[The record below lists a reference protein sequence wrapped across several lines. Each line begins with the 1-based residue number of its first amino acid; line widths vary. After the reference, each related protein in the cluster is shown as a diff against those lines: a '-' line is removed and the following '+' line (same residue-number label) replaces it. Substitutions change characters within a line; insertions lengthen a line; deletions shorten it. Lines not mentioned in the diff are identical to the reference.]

1 MKKYYS
7 LLYFQQLDD
16 KNSKW
21 VFPLHNGE
29 NIIGSDKD
37 VDIFLY
43 LNNKEDFID
52 SVHAKIILKEST
64 NEVKIINL
72 ATKGF
77 VRKLFNQNKV
87 SLSPGKEYPLSNKN
101 VFFLSENSKFILING
116 TIEEIKKYLTDE
128 NIEDEFHKWYQKIID
143 NKSQIKINL
152 NLVRKESSVCNKSI
166 LSNNNIN
173 NDSLILNKN
182 SSNLFSNNLTNR
194 TGFNNFDEVPDIL
207 AFTQISKKSFSD
219 KNNKYFDN
227 KNVISNV
234 NPFYLKEGNIDYNE
248 KNKNNNELSNNIS
261 SSEETETKINKK
273 KSDNKEGDNNNNDDM
288 NLENIFKPEAINEN
302 YNNEQMNIK
311 DENTVKL
318 INELLGESNL
328 EIIFRNTDINS
339 VSKYDIFFQNLK
351 NSKNIRKDINLNNN
365 INIQFKQNNIEEKIK
380 KVKKKI
386 HGRKY

>member
-21 VFPLHNGE
+21 IFPLHNGE

-43 LNNKEDFID
+43 LNNKEDLID

-77 VRKLFNQNKV
+77 VKKLYNLNKV
-87 SLSPGKEYPLSNKN
+87 NLSPGKEYQLSNKS
-101 VFFLSENSKFILING
+101 VFYLSENSKFILVNG

-128 NIEDEFHKWYQKIID
+128 NIEDEFHKWYQKIMD
-143 NKSQIKINL
+143 NKTQIKISL

-173 NDSLILNKN
+173 NNDSFILNKN
-182 SSNLFSNNLTNR
+182 SSNFSNNVLANR

-207 AFTQISKKSFSD
+207 ALTQISKKSFSE
-219 KNNKYFDN
+219 KYNKYFDN
-227 KNVISNV
+227 KNAISNIS
-234 NPFYLKEGNIDYNE
+234 PFYIKEGNIDYDE
-248 KNKNNNELSNNIS
+248 TNKNNEVDNYIYNN
-261 SSEETETKINKK
+261 EETETNINKFK
-273 KSDNKEGDNNNNDDM
+273 FDNKESDFYNNYDSH
-288 NLENIFKPEAINEN
+288 LENIFKPETIIEKH
-302 YNNEQMNIK
+302 NNEQMYIK
-311 DENTVKL
+311 DENTVNL
-318 INELLGESNL
+318 IKQLLGESNL
-328 EIIFRNTDINS
+328 ENIFRNTDINS
-339 VSKYDIFFQNLK
+339 VIKYDIFYKNLK
-351 NSKNIRKDINLNNN
+351 NSKNIRGDINLNNN
-365 INIQFKQNNIEEKIK
+365 IDIQFKQNNIEEKNIK
-380 KVKKKI
+380 FKKKI
-386 HGRKY
+386 HGRK

>member
-21 VFPLHNGE
+21 IFPLHNGE

-43 LNNKEDFID
+43 LNNKEDLID

-77 VRKLFNQNKV
+77 VKKLYNLNKV
-87 SLSPGKEYPLSNKN
+87 NLSPGKEYQLSNKS
-101 VFFLSENSKFILING
+101 VFYLSENSKFILVNG

-128 NIEDEFHKWYQKIID
+128 NIEDEFHKWYQKIMD
-143 NKSQIKINL
+143 NKTQIKISL

-173 NDSLILNKN
+173 NNDSFILNKN
-182 SSNLFSNNLTNR
+182 SSNFSNNALANR

-207 AFTQISKKSFSD
+207 ALTQISKKSFSE
-219 KNNKYFDN
+219 KYNKYFDN
-227 KNVISNV
+227 KNAISNIS
-234 NPFYLKEGNIDYNE
+234 PFYIKEGNIDYDE
-248 KNKNNNELSNNIS
+248 TNKNNEVDNYIYNN
-261 SSEETETKINKK
+261 EETETNINKFK
-273 KSDNKEGDNNNNDDM
+273 FDNKESDFYNNYDSH
-288 NLENIFKPEAINEN
+288 LENIFKPETIIEKH
-302 YNNEQMNIK
+302 NNEQMYIK
-311 DENTVKL
+311 DENTVNL
-318 INELLGESNL
+318 IKQLLGESNL
-328 EIIFRNTDINS
+328 ENIFRNTDINS
-339 VSKYDIFFQNLK
+339 VIKYDIFYKNLK
-351 NSKNIRKDINLNNN
+351 NSKNIRGDINLNNN
-365 INIQFKQNNIEEKIK
+365 IDIQLKQNNIEEKNIK
-380 KVKKKI
+380 FKKKI
-386 HGRKY
+386 HGKK

>member
-21 VFPLHNGE
+21 IFPLHNGE

-43 LNNKEDFID
+43 LNNKEDLID

-77 VRKLFNQNKV
+77 VKKLYNLNKV
-87 SLSPGKEYPLSNKN
+87 NLSPGKEYQLSNKS
-101 VFFLSENSKFILING
+101 VFYLSENSKFILVNG

-128 NIEDEFHKWYQKIID
+128 NIEDEFHKWYQKIMD
-143 NKSQIKINL
+143 NKTQIKISL

-173 NDSLILNKN
+173 NNDSFILNKN
-182 SSNLFSNNLTNR
+182 SSNFSNNVLANR

-207 AFTQISKKSFSD
+207 ALTQISKKSFSE
-219 KNNKYFDN
+219 KYNKYFDN
-227 KNVISNV
+227 KNAISNIS
-234 NPFYLKEGNIDYNE
+234 PFYIKEGNIDYDGT
-248 KNKNNNELSNNIS
+248 NKNNEMDNDIYNN
-261 SSEETETKINKK
+261 EETETNINKFK
-273 KSDNKEGDNNNNDDM
+273 FDNKESDFYNNYDSH
-288 NLENIFKPEAINEN
+288 LENIFKPETIIEKH
-302 YNNEQMNIK
+302 NNEQMYIK
-311 DENTVKL
+311 DENTVNL
-318 INELLGESNL
+318 IKQLLGESNL
-328 EIIFRNTDINS
+328 ENIFRNTDINS
-339 VSKYDIFFQNLK
+339 VIKYDIFYKNLK
-351 NSKNIRKDINLNNN
+351 NSKNIRGDINLNNN
-365 INIQFKQNNIEEKIK
+365 IDIQLKQNNIEEKNI

-386 HGRKY
+386 HGKK

>member
-21 VFPLHNGE
+21 IFPLHNGE

-43 LNNKEDFID
+43 LNNKEDLID

-273 KSDNKEGDNNNNDDM
+273 KSDNKEGDNNNNDDI
-288 NLENIFKPEAINEN
+288 NLENIFKPETINEN

>member
-288 NLENIFKPEAINEN
+288 NLENIFKPETINEN

>member
-273 KSDNKEGDNNNNDDM
+273 KSYNKEGDNNNNDDI
-288 NLENIFKPEAINEN
+288 NLENIFKPETINEN